1 MEYAL
6 GLRHSSALPVRRL
19 RAKMRP
25 AALLLALAA
34 MLPTL
39 ALAGRDHYE
48 VLGLKSDSDDG
59 V

>member
-1 MEYAL
+1 
-6 GLRHSSALPVRRL
+6 
-19 RAKMRP
+19 MRP

-59 V
+59 E